1 MLALWAEGQTAFMG
15 FDNNLYRTTDGGS
28 TSNPLLVPTAS
39 AVAGGKH
46 FIGGTLNE
54 PSELDPTTGDL
65 TPTGASG
72 TLTHGLNHV
81 GPDEIWQAAGSVF
94 GA

>member
-1 MLALWAEGQTAFMG
+1 MG